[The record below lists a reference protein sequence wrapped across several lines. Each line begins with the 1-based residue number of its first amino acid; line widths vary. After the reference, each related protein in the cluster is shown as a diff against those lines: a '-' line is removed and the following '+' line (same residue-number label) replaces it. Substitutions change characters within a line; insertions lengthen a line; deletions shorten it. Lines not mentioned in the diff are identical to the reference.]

1 MHHFAT
7 KGGLVVIESRESE
20 RSYICVFGVSIF
32 PLSTILIFDF
42 GIIPT
47 VFFLS
52 LFDFIRSISY
62 YFCVLRVMIFNQQ
75 ILLP

>member
-47 VFFLS
+47 AFFFY
-52 LFDFIRSISY
+52 LF
-62 YFCVLRVMIFNQQ
+62 L
-75 ILLP
+75 ILLEVSVIIFVS